1 MSAKCGNYWVKR
13 ETQNKNTVAHNLRSV
28 SLTVNSWD
36 LTAASALREYGIA
49 VTVGVRLRSE
59 REEVCMKDEF

>member
-1 MSAKCGNYWVKR
+1 MSAKCGNYWAKK

-28 SLTVNSWD
+28 SVIVNSWD

-49 VTVGVRLRSE
+49 VAVGVRLRSE
-59 REEVCMKDEF
+59 REEVYVYEG